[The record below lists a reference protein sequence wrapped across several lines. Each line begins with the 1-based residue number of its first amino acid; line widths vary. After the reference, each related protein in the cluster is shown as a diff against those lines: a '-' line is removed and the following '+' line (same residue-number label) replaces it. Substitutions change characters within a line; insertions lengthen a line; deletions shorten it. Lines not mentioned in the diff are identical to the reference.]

1 MNHRV
6 EQSVHRRSALL
17 RNYVLRKS
25 TLVWVLLL
33 AIAFTGL
40 WYRLRYEDTYI
51 SRIPYS
57 AFELAIKEGAGI
69 GLFAVSADGQK
80 FYLRDASGNL
90 LVFDRQGKRV
100 VEIPMPVPLDCAE
113 VAPDGSIVTV
123 GSCQDLRL
131 RFRPNNSDAMIEEIG
146 DEQRIWVI
154 RSDGTID
161 KARTEGFNRALGEF
175 LDKHARSGDCF
186 VQVAFFTGTQLGLQ
200 ISAPV
205 SLKDGKPVLKQEMGL
220 LVLRDD
226 GRFERLYYAWA
237 ASGDGRLILEDTRLI
252 GLEAQNEWM
261 SKGFSRTEYV
271 ILDRSGKESVR
282 SDAPA
287 YPKESVRMRLIQPTQ
302 KASKDLSLQ
311 FQDLHK
317 EGIILVEGGA
327 RLDAQG
333 RLYLPGMTTR
343 RQIHSVPILGRG
355 RLPIQDGYVIARFTS
370 EGQFDRI
377 VARLKMPI
385 DGCRPHQMW
394 DIDAAG
400 TLYYLEFGP
409 KGVGIRSVKD

>member
-1 MNHRV
+1 MNRGV
-6 EQSVHRRSALL
+6 EESVYRRWAPLGK
-17 RNYVLRKS
+17 RALRKL
-25 TLVWVLLL
+25 TIIGVLLL

-40 WYRLRYEDTYI
+40 WYRLSYEDTYI
-51 SRIPYS
+51 TRLPYG
-57 AFELAIKEGAGI
+57 AFELAIKDGAGI

-80 FYLRDASGNL
+80 FYIRDASGNL

-100 VEIPMPVPLDCAE
+100 AGIRMPAPLDCVE

-131 RFRPNNSDAMIEEIG
+131 HFRPSNSDAEIEKIG

-161 KARTEGFNRALGEF
+161 KARTEGFNRALSEF

-205 SLKDGKPVLKQEMGL
+205 SLKDGKPILKQEMGL

-226 GRFERLYYAWA
+226 GTYEGLYYAWA
-237 ASGDGRLILEDTRLI
+237 ASGSGNMLLEDTRLV

-261 SKGFSRTEYV
+261 SKGFPQEEYV
-271 ILDRSGKESVR
+271 IFDENGKER
-282 SDAPA
+282 TRDKAPA

-317 EGIILVEGGA
+317 EGIIFVENGA

-343 RQIHSVPILGRG
+343 RQIHSVPMLGQG
-355 RLPIQDGYVIARFTS
+355 RLPLQDGYVIARFTS

-385 DGCRPHQMW
+385 DGCRFHQMW
-394 DIDAAG
+394 DLDAAG